1 MSALKDLRP
10 GGVRGGHPVRAVV
23 VEGFTTRLAFGMV
36 TFAMPLYALRLGM
49 SLTEIGVLVAMKAM
63 VEPAVKP
70 FMGRAVDRWGARRGY
85 LTAVTIRL
93 VASVLLF
100 TATTPA
106 SLYAVRLVQGAASA
120 ARDPASINV
129 VADSGA
135 QKLGRTFSLSFGAK
149 DLGAVSAGALGGI
162 VLSGSGND
170 FRLLWAVVAVI
181 SLVPVVVIWLWVPR
195 PERQSADV
203 AVTAGPAVAGPVVTG
218 PAAAR
223 DERQRRR
230 TAHLRATA
238 LFRGLR
244 GHGAVSRPPVRA
256 GRRGRLEH
264 ATGPGTGGL
273 AADCPADAARPGD
286 PPRKPQRPAGTR
298 VFHDPRLRLLC
309 VLGLLAGATA
319 HMTHGLFP
327 VLAAEIADLSPGQI
341 GAIYSASVFVLL
353 LVGPLAG
360 LAADRFGAAPLTG
373 ARGVANTLS
382 SLLYLIFPTAAGMLT
397 GRLVDE
403 AGKAAF
409 RPPWGSL
416 LAQAA
421 RGAGPRAG
429 RVAAALDT
437 ALSVGEAAGP
447 IIATLLWDIWGLAA
461 FLLVRAGLG
470 IATELFVTRRLRRTA
485 PAR

>member
-1 MSALKDLRP
+1 M
-10 GGVRGGHPVRAVV
+10 
-23 VEGFTTRLAFGMV
+23 
-36 TFAMPLYALRLGM
+36 
-49 SLTEIGVLVAMKAM
+49 
-63 VEPAVKP
+63 
-70 FMGRAVDRWGARRGY
+70 
-85 LTAVTIRL
+85 
-93 VASVLLF
+93 
-100 TATTPA
+100 
-106 SLYAVRLVQGAASA
+106 
-120 ARDPASINV
+120 
-129 VADSGA
+129 
-135 QKLGRTFSLSFGAK
+135 
-149 DLGAVSAGALGGI
+149 
-162 VLSGSGND
+162 
-170 FRLLWAVVAVI
+170 
-181 SLVPVVVIWLWVPR
+181 
-195 PERQSADV
+195 
-203 AVTAGPAVAGPVVTG
+203 
-218 PAAAR
+218 
-223 DERQRRR
+223 
-230 TAHLRATA
+230 
-238 LFRGLR
+238 
-244 GHGAVSRPPVRA
+244 
-256 GRRGRLEH
+256 
-264 ATGPGTGGL
+264 
-273 AADCPADAARPGD
+273 
-286 PPRKPQRPAGTR
+286 
-298 VFHDPRLRLLC
+298 FHDPRLRLLC

-327 VLAAEIADLSPGQI
+327 VMAAEIADLSPGQI

-373 ARGVANTLS
+373 ARGIANTLS

>member
-1 MSALKDLRP
+1 MSGLKELRP
-10 GGVRGGHPVRAVV
+10 SGVLGAHPVRAVV
-23 VEGFTTRLAFGMV
+23 VEGFTTRLAFGV
-36 TFAMPLYALRLGM
+36 VSFAMPLYALHLGM
-49 SLTEIGVLVAMKAM
+49 SLTEIGVLVAMKALI
-63 VEPAVKP
+63 EPAVKP

-85 LTAVTIRL
+85 LTAVTVRL

-120 ARDPASINV
+120 ARDPASISV
-129 VADSGA
+129 VAGSKE
-135 QKLGRTFSLSFGAK
+135 QRLGRAFSLSFGAK
-149 DLGAVSAGALGGI
+149 DLGAVSAGALGGF

-170 FRLLWAVVAVI
+170 FRLLWAVVAAI
-181 SLVPVVVIWLWVPR
+181 SFVPVIVIWLWVPR
-195 PERQSADV
+195 PERHP
-203 AVTAGPAVAGPVVTG
+203 AGGA
-218 PAAAR
+218 
-223 DERQRRR
+223 
-230 TAHLRATA
+230 ATA
-238 LFRGLR
+238 VPST
-244 GHGAVSRPPVRA
+244 AVPSTAVPSTAEPSA
-256 GRRGRLEH
+256 KLSAESS
-264 ATGPGTGGL
+264 
-273 AADCPADAARPGD
+273 AAEPADAAQLVEHA
-286 PPRKPQRPAGTR
+286 RKDRLPAGSR

-327 VLAAEIADLSPGQI
+327 VLAAEVAGLSPGQI

-373 ARGVANTLS
+373 ARGIANTLS
-382 SLLYLIFPTAAGMLT
+382 SLLYLAFPTAAGMLA
-397 GRLVDE
+397 GRLIDD

-429 RVAAALDT
+429 RVAATLDT

-447 IIATLLWDIWGLAA
+447 IIATLLWEVWGLAA
-461 FLLVRAGLG
+461 FLLVRATLG
-470 IATELFVTRRLRRTA
+470 IATELFVTRRLRRTE
-485 PAR
+485 PERPER